1 WKYISYLIILLLSGL
16 NFIFVR
22 RIHLEQ
28 DNSNKLTNNIELLS
42 KKIQN
47 EKHINKL
54 LKNNILT
61 SICNFSWE
69 IDPNLLVYDFN
80 KRKKTIKELLND
92 DFTLI
97 FKFADT
103 DCSICVDQ
111 QIELLKDI
119 SLFTDNK
126 IEPLFLGEFS
136 SWQSFNYYKNKYD
149 LNNLYGITSDQIR
162 IKYKNQTDFLLIL
175 IDKEFKTKFLYIPIK
190 ET

>member
-1 WKYISYLIILLLSGL
+1 M
-16 NFIFVR
+16 
-22 RIHLEQ
+22 
-28 DNSNKLTNNIELLS
+28 
-42 KKIQN
+42 
-47 EKHINKL
+47 
-54 LKNNILT
+54 
-61 SICNFSWE
+61 
-69 IDPNLLVYDFN
+69 
-80 KRKKTIKELLND
+80 
-92 DFTLI
+92 I

-190 ET
+190 ETPDITYQFVQNLKSFLYP